1 MIFVV
6 VPAVLLFGLFLVPIG
21 MLTEYRHV
29 RRTGRASLPSFPV
42 IDLNDSRQRNATAI
56 FAVGSLILLFLTVFG
71 SFEAYEATESVT
83 FCGALCHGPMQP
95 EYTTYRNSAHARVR
109 CVDCHVG
116 PGADWFVKSK
126 LSGLY
131 QVYAVLFDKF
141 PRPIPVPIENLRPA
155 QETCEQC
162 HWPEHFFYAQER
174 RLVHY
179 LADADNT
186 RWEIHLLIKT
196 GGGDPALLQ
205 SGGIHWHMNI
215 ANRVEYVATDPQR
228 QVIPWVRMTD
238 ARTGAVTVY
247 QATDAPLTDEQ
258 LARAMIR
265 RMDCMDCHN
274 RPTHT
279 FRSPRYAVNL
289 AMAVGRIDPTLPS
302 IEQAGVEALAAD
314 YPSTPVALS
323 GIDEHVR
330 KYYDDNHAEV
340 ARARSDA
347 ITRAVAELQGIYRQN
362 FFPDMRSRWD
372 VYPDNIG
379 HLIFPG
385 CFRCHDDR
393 HRSADGRTLEKRC
406 TSCHAITAQGRA
418 SALTF
423 ATDKQGL
430 TFEHPAEIGDL
441 WKEMACNECHKGAI
455 P

>member
-1 MIFVV
+1 VIFVV

-56 FAVGSLILLFLTVFG
+56 FAVSSLILLFLTVFG

-258 LARAMIR
+258 LARATIR

-314 YPSTPVALS
+314 YPSTPVALRA
-323 GIDEHVR
+323 IDEHVR

-393 HRSADGRTLEKRC
+393 HRSADGKTIEKRC

-418 SALTF
+418 TALTF